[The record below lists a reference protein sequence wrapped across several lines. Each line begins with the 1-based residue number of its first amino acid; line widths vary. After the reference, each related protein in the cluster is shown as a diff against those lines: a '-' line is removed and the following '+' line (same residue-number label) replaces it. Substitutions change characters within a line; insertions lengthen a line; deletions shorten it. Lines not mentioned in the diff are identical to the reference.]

1 MPTHSTPKPRT
12 ARSRKEI
19 LDAAFELA
27 MAHGYA
33 KLTMEGVAA
42 RARVGKQT
50 IYRWWPSKAAL
61 ALDVLN
67 DRIGATTDFPDTGDI
82 AADLTTQITAVA
94 NLFNSP
100 MAPIFRGV
108 IADAQSD
115 LRVAEAVA
123 ATFLGPR
130 ADACA
135 TRLDRAVAAGQIRDD
150 IPTADM
156 VELLYGPLYYRV
168 LLRGLTLTTDHAIT
182 ALHSVLEG
190 LARKPNPA

>member
-1 MPTHSTPKPRT
+1 MPPSSTPKPRT

-67 DRIGATTDFPDTGDI
+67 DRIGAATDFPDTGDI
-82 AADLTTQITAVA
+82 TADLTTQITAVA
-94 NLFNSP
+94 TLFNSP
-100 MAPIFRGV
+100 MAGIFRGV

-130 ADACA
+130 AEACA
-135 TRLDRAVAAGQIRDD
+135 RRLDIAVAQGQIRAD

-168 LLRGLTLTTDHAIT
+168 LLRDLPLTGEHA
-182 ALHSVLEG
+182 LDVLRSVLGG
-190 LARKPNPA
+190 LAT